1 MASTPK
7 RLIGTAV
14 LAGSLVLTGG
24 FATSASAQTKQDGL
38 VNVAVGDVTIL
49 QDVNIAAAVDV
60 VAQLCGIDLDVL
72 ANVQVLT
79 QAATLV
85 DNTSRNSTVC
95 RTEDGKVRF
104 TQN

>member
-1 MASTPK
+1 MTKWIAALGVS
-7 RLIGTAV
+7 AA
-14 LAGSLVLTGG
+14 LAI
-24 FATSASAQTKQDGL
+24 AAPNAAEAQTKQDGL
-38 VNVAVGDVTIL
+38 VNVSVGDVTIL

-72 ANVQVLT
+72 ANVQLLT

-85 DNTSRNSTVC
+85 DNTSRQYTVC
-95 RTEDGKVRF
+95 RSDQGKVKI